1 MRTAQ
6 FYNLQARIPERFEHD
21 GSFQFL
27 RICGRHEMKFIRFL
41 AATLTA
47 LLFAAPI
54 LRAQDFSKY
63 RDFSLGTNL
72 ETVLKRTD
80 KKLTDINTTHAA
92 PTLFQELTWWPP
104 SLPGP
109 SSRSDSV
116 EQVFFYFFNGELY
129 KIGVSY
135 DQSATEGLTADDM
148 VKSISVKYGAPT
160 SVPEAASLSVGYDTQ
175 QSTVAAWEDSLYSF
189 NLVRT
194 TFTDRFGLVIY
205 SKKLNSDAQLAL
217 VEVTK
222 KEKQDAP
229 AREAERQ
236 KKQIDAL
243 ELTRQQNRK
252 SFRP

>member
-1 MRTAQ
+1 
-6 FYNLQARIPERFEHD
+6 
-21 GSFQFL
+21 
-27 RICGRHEMKFIRFL
+27 MKFIRFL
-41 AATLTA
+41 ALTVTA
-47 LLFAAPI
+47 VLSAAPM

-72 ETVLKRTD
+72 ATVLKRTD

-104 SLPGP
+104 SLPGL

-116 EQVFFYFFNGELY
+116 EQVLFYFFNGELY
-129 KIGVSY
+129 KLAVTY
-135 DQSATEGLTADDM
+135 DQSSTEGLTAEDM
-148 VKSISVKYGAPT
+148 VKSISAKYGPPT
-160 SVPEAASLSVGYDTQ
+160 SVVSEAASKLSVGYDTQ
-175 QSTVAAWEDSLYSF
+175 QSTVASWEDSLYSF

-205 SKKLNSDAQLAL
+205 SKKLNADAQLAL
-217 VEVTK
+217 VEVAK

-243 ELTRQQNRK
+243 ELTRQQNQK

>member
-1 MRTAQ
+1 
-6 FYNLQARIPERFEHD
+6 L
-21 GSFQFL
+21 
-27 RICGRHEMKFIRFL
+27 KFVRLL
-41 AATLTA
+41 APALTA
-47 LLFAAPI
+47 LLLAAPI

-72 ETVLKRTD
+72 ATVLKRTEKRLAD
-80 KKLTDINTTHAA
+80 VNTTHGA

-109 SSRSDSV
+109 SSHSDSV
-116 EQVFFYFFNGELY
+116 EQVFFYFFNGEMY
-129 KIGVSY
+129 KIAVSH
-135 DQSATEGLTADDM
+135 DQSATEGLTADDV
-148 VKSISVKYGAPT
+148 VKSISVKYGPPT
-160 SVPEAASLSVGYDTQ
+160 SVVTEAASKLSVGYDTQ
-175 QSTVAAWEDSLYSF
+175 QSIVAAWEDSLYSF

-194 TFTDRFGLVIY
+194 NFTDRFGLVIY
-205 SKKLNSDAQLAL
+205 SKRLNADAALAL
-217 VEVTK
+217 VEVVK

-243 ELTRQQNRK
+243 QLTRQQNQK

>member
-1 MRTAQ
+1 
-6 FYNLQARIPERFEHD
+6 
-21 GSFQFL
+21 
-27 RICGRHEMKFIRFL
+27 MKIIRFL

-72 ETVLKRTD
+72 ATVLKRTD

-116 EQVFFYFFNGELY
+116 EQVLFYFFNGELY
-129 KIGVSY
+129 KIAVTY
-135 DQSATEGLTADDM
+135 DQSSTEGLTAEDLI
-148 VKSISVKYGAPT
+148 KTISATYGPPT
-160 SVPEAASLSVGYDTQ
+160 SVVPEPASRLNVGYDMQ
-175 QSTVAAWEDSLYSF
+175 QKTIASWQDSQYCL

-194 TFTDRFGLVIY
+194 ASSDRFGLLTY
-205 SKKLNSDAQLAL
+205 SKRMNAEAELGL
-217 VEVTK
+217 VEAARIE
-222 KEKQDAP
+222 KEQAP

-236 KKQIDAL
+236 KKETDAL
-243 ELTRQQNRK
+243 ELARQQNQK